1 MKKPAKEKP
10 SSLSSSTLRTALS
23 KPLSQVRI
31 KVTAAEHKQ
40 MMSLA
45 EVEDNFSSKDL
56 LAKYIDILGETR
68 MTVLYSAY
76 ELGMQPYVEVVESGD
91 IH

>member
-1 MKKPAKEKP
+1 
-10 SSLSSSTLRTALS
+10 
-23 KPLSQVRI
+23 
-31 KVTAAEHKQ
+31 